1 MMAPAAPNVARPPL
15 SSTQPPLQTQNRR
28 IYNRACT
35 MSVPEAQT
43 RPAPC
48 HGCNQRN
55 YSGSPPRPPLPP
67 AMRAGHVHGER
78 WLGG

>member
-48 HGCNQRN
+48 HGCNQQ
-55 YSGSPPRPPLPP
+55 
-67 AMRAGHVHGER
+67 E
-78 WLGG
+78 